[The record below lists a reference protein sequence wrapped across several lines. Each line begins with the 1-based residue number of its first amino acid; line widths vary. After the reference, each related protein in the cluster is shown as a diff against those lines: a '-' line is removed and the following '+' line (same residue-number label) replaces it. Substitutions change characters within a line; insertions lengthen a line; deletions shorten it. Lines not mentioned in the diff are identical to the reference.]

1 MGSIYTPFRPER
13 YTIKKYLGKGKY
25 GGHIFEVYTGHTN
38 DWDSI
43 GETSEIMALLT
54 EDEYEKLKENEQ
66 LKTKLKDWKYE
77 TQCHIDEVIAREKE
91 IERLRI
97 QIASMKKALNLILGY
112 SKNGCIY
119 FIEEIAK
126 EALSEDVTEKYHNPA
141 DITLLRKAK
150 DCLKQG
156 IKQLE
161 KYINRFEQTPEEDAC
176 IEMHETVLE
185 IDKILG
191 GNG

>member
-1 MGSIYTPFRPER
+1 MKG
-13 YTIKKYLGKGKY
+13 GKY
-25 GGHIFEVYTGHTN
+25 MMLNNKQIAEIKEYLTRSMKVTASSLIPRISKHGLDLINTIEVL
-38 DWDSI
+38 
-43 GETSEIMALLT
+43 EQ
-54 EDEYEKLKENEQ
+54 ENKQ
-66 LKTKLKDWKYE
+66 LQTKLKDWKYE

-91 IERLRI
+91 IERLQI

-191 GNG
+191 GMDK